1 MHKDAVANGSRVL
14 IVDDLLATGGTAAAA
29 ARMVRSAGGTVAGIG
44 FVVELTFLNGRQK
57 LAGYDVFSLL
67 QYDMRKR
74 MFVIGAIALLA
85 LLTAA
90 SAADLNGKWKG
101 DMKTPDGGNLEINFN
116 FQVNGEKV
124 TGTVAN
130 TYGEEQ
136 ITDGL
141 VKGDAISF
149 IIMAGGGVQDHLQ
162 RPGRGRGD

>member
-1 MHKDAVANGSRVL
+1 
-14 IVDDLLATGGTAAAA
+14 
-29 ARMVRSAGGTVAGIG
+29 
-44 FVVELTFLNGRQK
+44 
-57 LAGYDVFSLL
+57 
-67 QYDMRKR
+67 
-74 MFVIGAIALLA
+74 MFVLGVIALLA

-116 FQVNGEKV
+116 FHVDGEKL

-136 ITDGL
+136 ITDGS

-149 IIMAGGGVQDHLQ
+149 IIMAGGEFKLTYKGQVVGEEIKFHVTI
-162 RPGRGRGD
+162 GDMGEGELTATRVK